1 MLAAPGNERTR
12 KLFVNMFANLFLFAN
27 KNRTRTK
34 NILDTANENR
44 TRTKK

>member
-12 KLFVNMFANLFLFAN
+12 KLFVNMFAN